1 MSILWYTLNII
12 LFILW
17 TKMTIPPTTS
27 SLSSLLREEPV
38 NLILQNRHTHTHTA
52 RKDRTWRQTLQTQ
65 THRSASDQTH
75 SGCQNFHQLK
85 NKKRSGIPPL
95 RKLCLVDVNRKRKC
109 YEKEGKEEKEMKA
122 GLTLT
127 SAFLLSRLLAA
138 VDGETVSANI
148 STLGWEQQS
157 TLPER

>member
-17 TKMTIPPTTS
+17 NKMTIPPTTS

-38 NLILQNRHTHTHTA
+38 NLILQNRHKHTLLERTEHEDKHSKRKHT
-52 RKDRTWRQTLQTQ
+52 DLLQIRHTVD
-65 THRSASDQTH
+65 A
-75 SGCQNFHQLK
+75 LK

-95 RKLCLVDVNRKRKC
+95 WKLCLVNRKRKS

-138 VDGETVSANI
+138 VDGERESANI